1 MALTCGQVQYSSI
14 FRAEGLNIYN
24 WRASEARE
32 TLSGVYKFVLV
43 RYIYIYIYIRECGST
58 LYLGL
63 ATPVLELPVT
73 LTPGVASS
81 GCSSSDGLP
90 LIEPELLLLWVSCID

>member
-1 MALTCGQVQYSSI
+1 MKGGSDLAGEWRRVVCGLDL
-14 FRAEGLNIYN
+14 RA
-24 WRASEARE
+24 
-32 TLSGVYKFVLV
+32 VLK
-43 RYIYIYIYIRECGST
+43 
-58 LYLGL
+58 
-63 ATPVLELPVT
+63 LPVT